1 MSRPTFPTIWTN
13 RTPIDRRR
21 QDKCATVNGWRQWLW
36 IVSSQHDALIIHK
49 RLRQGCGVSLLS
61 NRSFSQW
68 SCCCHVCAC
77 RFLSSTAHAQCQE
90 GQCVRCVEH
99 HTTQDT
105 SLSSSRWWQIPATRT
120 RPWLHTNWTSR
131 GCTPI
136 TLQRTMTCNETGH
149 TIQLRLSD
157 PKITQVLLDVGH
169 SGRYSEHHLS
179 YDLVKCFDQAHKQ
192 HEEGHL
198 AFPANFHEGHK
209 DVSSVCALTGH
220 KHNFRNNSSAW
231 GVVETAMPCSACP
244 SQWSVVLEKTG
255 WVVEAWQCTGLTAVT
270 VPDVTDRHVD
280 VKGPPRAV
288 VWERVACDGAVT
300 WGSKTPSQMQW
311 LVPAVSS
318 SPQAEC
324 HRPMQIPSGAF
335 PVDAEL
341 EGGGHK
347 KMTRC
352 DRPFNL
358 VGNEQMLFH
367 KLNLEAHIMVSRL
380 TFSV

>member
-49 RLRQGCGVSLLS
+49 RLRQGCGVSFSRTVPFLSGVAAAMYVHDDSFPQQLTLNARRASAYGVLNTILPKTHPCLPHDDGRFQRPVRDLGCIPTERHADALPSLYSEPWRVTKLVTQFSFVSVSPRSRRCFLTSVTPEGIPNTTSRMTWSNALTKPTNNTKKDFLRFLQTSTKVTRMWVACALLQDKNTIFETTVLEVWW
-61 NRSFSQW
+61 NRR
-68 SCCCHVCAC
+68 CHVAPA
-77 RFLSSTAHAQCQE
+77 RLN
-90 GQCVRCVEH
+90 GQ
-99 HTTQDT
+99 
-105 SLSSSRWWQIPATRT
+105 
-120 RPWLHTNWTSR
+120 LHLKR
-131 GCTPI
+131 
-136 TLQRTMTCNETGH
+136 
-149 TIQLRLSD
+149 
-157 PKITQVLLDVGH
+157 
-169 SGRYSEHHLS
+169 
-179 YDLVKCFDQAHKQ
+179 
-192 HEEGHL
+192 
-198 AFPANFHEGHK
+198 
-209 DVSSVCALTGH
+209 
-220 KHNFRNNSSAW
+220 
-231 GVVETAMPCSACP
+231 
-244 SQWSVVLEKTG
+244 TG
-255 WVVEAWQCTGLTAVT
+255 WVAEAWQCTGRTAVT
-270 VPDVTDRHVD
+270 VPDVTDRLVD
-280 VKGPPRAV
+280 AKGPPRAV
-288 VWERVACDGAVT
+288 AWERVACDGAVT

-311 LVPAVSS
+311 LVPAVLS

-347 KMTRC
+347 KMTLC

-358 VGNEQMLFH
+358 VGNEQVLFH